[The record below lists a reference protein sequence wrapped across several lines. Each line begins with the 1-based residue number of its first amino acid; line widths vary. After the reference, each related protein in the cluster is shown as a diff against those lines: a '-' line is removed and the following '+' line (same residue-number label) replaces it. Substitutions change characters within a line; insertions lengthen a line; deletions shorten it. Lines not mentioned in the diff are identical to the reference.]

1 MKFSCNQDTFSK
13 YLNIM
18 SRVVSNKPGLPILNN
33 VYFEATKGKLVMKT
47 TDLELSI
54 STWIGADVEDD
65 GKITLPAKQL
75 SEFVNSVP
83 QEKIDVTVERQNF
96 NISTSNNSASFNTMP
111 PDDFPN
117 IPSVEKKE
125 EPFLQINS
133 ADFLLAVNR
142 VAFAAA
148 TDDIKPV
155 LTGVKIEIKDNGT
168 ASFVATD
175 GLRLSKQDITI
186 EKGVK
191 NKDFLVPVRALL
203 ELSYI
208 VNEVGEEAG
217 SMVSLFLIEDK
228 NQVMFRVGDIDII
241 SRLIDGEFP
250 EYEQIIPTGYKTKCN
265 VDRDEFL
272 NSLKIVNIIAR
283 SVLGNKMILQIQSK
297 ENRISLSA
305 VQSDLGKNE
314 SNFECKVEGDNLK
327 IAFSSKLLSDI
338 LNHID
343 SEKILFECSEAIR
356 PGVFKIDDDNNFIH
370 LVMPMML

>member
-18 SRVVSNKPGLPILNN
+18 SRVVSSKPGLPILNN
-33 VYFEATKGKLVMKT
+33 VYFEASKGKLVMKT

-83 QEKIDVTVERQNF
+83 QEKIDVTVEKQNF
-96 NISTSNNSASFNTMP
+96 NISTSNNSASFNTMS

-117 IPSVEKKE
+117 IPSIEKKE
-125 EPFLQINS
+125 KPFLQINS
-133 ADFLLAVNR
+133 ADFVLAVNR

-191 NKDFLVPVRALL
+191 NKDFLVPVRALV
-203 ELSYI
+203 ELSHI
-208 VNEVGEEAG
+208 VNEVGDDAG
-217 SMVSLFLIEDK
+217 DFVSLFLIEEK

-250 EYEQIIPTGYKTKCN
+250 EYEQIIPTGYKTKC
-265 VDRDEFL
+265 DIERLEFL

-283 SVLGNKMILQIQSK
+283 SVLGNKMILQIESK
-297 ENRISLSA
+297 ENRVSLSA

-314 SNFECKVEGDNLK
+314 SKFDCKVEGDDLK

-343 SEKILFECSEAIR
+343 SEKIIFECSEAIR
-356 PGVFKIDDDNNFIH
+356 PGVFKIDGDNSFIH

>member
-186 EKGVK
+186 EKGIK

-217 SMVSLFLIEDK
+217 SMISLFLIEDK

>member
-54 STWIGADVEDD
+54 STWIGADVEND

-133 ADFLLAVNR
+133 TDFLLAVNR

-186 EKGVK
+186 EKGIK

-283 SVLGNKMILQIQSK
+283 SVLGNKMVLQIQSK

>member
-54 STWIGADVEDD
+54 STWIGADVEND

-133 ADFLLAVNR
+133 TDFLLAVNR

-186 EKGVK
+186 EKGIK

-217 SMVSLFLIEDK
+217 SMISLFLIEDK

>member
-54 STWIGADVEDD
+54 STWIGADVEND

-133 ADFLLAVNR
+133 TDFLLAVNR

-186 EKGVK
+186 EKGIK

-283 SVLGNKMILQIQSK
+283 SVLGNKMVLQIQSK

-327 IAFSSKLLSDI
+327 ISFSSKLLSDI

>member
-83 QEKIDVTVERQNF
+83 QEKIDVVVERQNF

-155 LTGVKIEIKDNGT
+155 LTGVKIEIKDNGI

-186 EKGVK
+186 EKGIK

-208 VNEVGEEAG
+208 INEVGEETG
-217 SMVSLFLIEDK
+217 NMISLFLIEDK

-265 VDRDEFL
+265 IDRDEFL
-272 NSLKIVNIIAR
+272 NSLKVVNIIAR

>member
-1 MKFSCNQDTFSK
+1 
-13 YLNIM
+13 M

-54 STWIGADVEDD
+54 STWIGADVEND

-133 ADFLLAVNR
+133 TDFLLAVNR

-186 EKGVK
+186 EKGIK

-283 SVLGNKMILQIQSK
+283 SVLGNKMVLQIQSK